1 MNVATLVGRLT
12 KDVDLRYTSNGKAV
26 GSFTVA
32 VSRPFKNA
40 NGEQEADFI
49 LCQVWGKQ
57 AENLAQFTG
66 KGSQIGLT
74 GRIQTRSYDNKQ
86 GQRVFVTEVVADRV
100 QFLDSKKQSDQGR
113 QDSQNAPYQG
123 QAEPFD
129 INDDDMPF

>member
-12 KDVDLRYTSNGKAV
+12 KNVDLRYTSNGKAV

-32 VSRPFKNA
+32 VNRPFKNA

-113 QDSQNAPYQG
+113 QDSQNSPYQG

-129 INDDDMPF
+129 INDDDIPF